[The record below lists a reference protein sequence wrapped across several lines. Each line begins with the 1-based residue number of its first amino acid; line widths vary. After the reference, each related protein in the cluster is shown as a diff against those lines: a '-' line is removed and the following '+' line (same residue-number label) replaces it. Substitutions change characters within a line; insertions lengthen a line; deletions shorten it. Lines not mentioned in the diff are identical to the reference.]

1 MAKKNLSI
9 WHKLN
14 EKKIKT
20 FRNIKLEDNEIK
32 KFFNNL
38 HKIGYSKVNRNK
50 KKLEQSNLIK
60 AFQRKFRQDLVNGKV
75 DKECYLISKSI

>member
-9 WHKLN
+9 WHKLD

-20 FRNIKLEDNEIK
+20 FRNINLKDNEIK

-38 HKIGYSKVNRNK
+38 DKIGYSRARGNK
-50 KKLEQSNLIK
+50 KKLEQSSLIK

-75 DKECYLISKSI
+75 DKECYLISKSL

>member
-1 MAKKNLSI
+1 MSNKDLSI

-20 FRNIKLEDNEIK
+20 FRNINLDDKEIK

-38 HKIGYSKVNRNK
+38 HKIGYSKVNQNK
-50 KKLEQSNLIK
+50 KELEQSNLIK
-60 AFQRKFRQDLVNGKV
+60 AFQRKFRQDLINGKI